1 MPSKILSKRVEL
13 TEAFFDL
20 VFAYAISNTTKILA
34 DLNQHT
40 NPAVTFLFFAVVLII
55 FLNSWMIETVY
66 TNRYGRNSLIDV
78 IFFMT
83 DMGLLLF
90 MSNTFSGN
98 LQTWF
103 RPFVL
108 STGIMSL
115 TLAAQYALVYWH
127 PAQATDRKIARD
139 FLVILGLRAGS
150 LLISAWLPQPAGL
163 ILALVGVL
171 VSWLLPSLFTADM
184 KQHPI
189 IFSHLLERLTLLVII
204 TFGEM
209 IINIADYFTIKNLAF
224 TSIFILIIVG
234 CLFMSYLVEFDHFID
249 NKRSQETGVKL
260 IYLHYPILFGLSL
273 ITVSW
278 DFLRGTAIN
287 NTFAVICLY
296 GGIGLLYLGNY
307 LAQTY
312 NRAIFK
318 TPRKLNLTIVG
329 TTLIGAII
337 CVSQP
342 KFSMIVS
349 VTMIVVLINVILAV
363 HFLRQQQKLVLAKDG
378 R

>member
-1 MPSKILSKRVEL
+1 MATKIMGKRVEL

-40 NPAVTFLFFAVVLII
+40 NPALTFLFFAIVLII

-66 TNRYGRNSLIDV
+66 TNRYGQNSLTDV
-78 IFFMT
+78 IFFMI
-83 DMGLLLF
+83 DMGVLLF

-108 STGIMSL
+108 STGVMSL
-115 TLAAQYALVYWH
+115 TLAAQYTLVYWR
-127 PAQATDRKIARD
+127 PAQAADRKIARD
-139 FLVILGLRAGS
+139 FLFILGLRAGS

-163 ILALVGVL
+163 ILAAVGVL
-171 VSWLLPSLFTADM
+171 SSWLLPSFFTTDM

-209 IINIADYFTIKNLAF
+209 IINIADYFTLKNLTL
-224 TSIFILIIVG
+224 TSVFVLIIVG
-234 CLFMSYLVEFDHFID
+234 SLFMSYLVEFDHLID
-249 NKRSQETGVKL
+249 SKRAPETGVKL

-278 DFLRGTAIN
+278 DFLRSTIIN
-287 NTFAVICLY
+287 NSFAVFCLY
-296 GGIGLLYLGNY
+296 SGIGLLYLGNY
-307 LAQTY
+307 LAQSY
-312 NRAIFK
+312 NRTSFK
-318 TPRKLNLTIVG
+318 TPHWLNFTIVG
-329 TTLIGAII
+329 TTLMGCLI
-337 CVSQP
+337 CISQP
-342 KFSMIVS
+342 QFTIIVS
-349 VTMIVVLINVILAV
+349 VTMVVVLINVSLAIC
-363 HFLRQQQKLVLAKDG
+363 FLRQRQSFMNKK
-378 R
+378 